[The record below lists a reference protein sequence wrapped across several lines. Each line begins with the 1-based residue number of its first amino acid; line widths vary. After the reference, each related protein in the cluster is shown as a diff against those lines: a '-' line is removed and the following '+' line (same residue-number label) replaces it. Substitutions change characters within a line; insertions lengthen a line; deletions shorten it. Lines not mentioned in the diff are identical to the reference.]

1 MSAEFSIDRTAVI
14 HAPVSELF
22 ARLADLRT
30 WRDWAS
36 WEQVEPEM
44 YREYSGAER
53 GVGARYAWSGVHAGA
68 GSVEIVD
75 AAAGHPAVGDS
86 GVGDPGVGG
95 ADAGDV
101 RLVMDLRVVVP
112 FRARWTTTL
121 ILAPHG
127 ADATEVRWTVAGRR
141 GPVMRLRVRRA
152 GTDATIAGHLERGLA
167 GLARVATSGRAPE
180 RR

>member
-1 MSAEFSIDRTAVI
+1 MSAEFSIDRTVVI
-14 HAPVSELF
+14 HAPATELF
-22 ARLADLRT
+22 TRLEDLRT

-53 GVGARYAWSGVHAGA
+53 GVGARYAWSGVRAGA

-75 AAAGHPAVGDS
+75 APAGHPAVGGP
-86 GVGDPGVGG
+86 GVGDLRV
-95 ADAGDV
+95 
-101 RLVMDLRVVVP
+101 VMDLRVVVP
-112 FRARWTTTL
+112 FRARWTATL
-121 ILAPHG
+121 TLAPHG
-127 ADATEVRWTVAGRR
+127 TDNTEVRWTVSGRR
-141 GPVMRLRVRRA
+141 GPVTRLRARRA